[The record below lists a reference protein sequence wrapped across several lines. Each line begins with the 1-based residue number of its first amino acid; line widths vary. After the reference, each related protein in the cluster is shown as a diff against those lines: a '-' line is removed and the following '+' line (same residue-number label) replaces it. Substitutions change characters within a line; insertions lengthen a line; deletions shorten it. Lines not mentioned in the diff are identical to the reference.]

1 MEGFLR
7 RETSGGIISG
17 DVHIKERPAFRSS
30 MTQAER
36 SQDRPEANAT
46 RDEQIGK
53 AKAFFFFSCS
63 FPAPALSLLAL
74 SAAVT
79 APGETQECSGGSRRL
94 GLVGNSSSP
103 GCWPLSIL
111 ALAPVFLGRPVS
123 DRRPFR
129 DTFITCGHSEWNW
142 L

>member
-53 AKAFFFFSCS
+53 AKAFFFS
-63 FPAPALSLLAL
+63 PVLSQHQL
-74 SAAVT
+74 SA
-79 APGETQECSGGSRRL
+79 
-94 GLVGNSSSP
+94 
-103 GCWPLSIL
+103 CWLCL
-111 ALAPVFLGRPVS
+111 Q
-123 DRRPFR
+123 
-129 DTFITCGHSEWNW
+129 H
-142 L
+142 

>member
-53 AKAFFFFSCS
+53 AKANFFFLLFFPSTSSQLAGSVCS
-63 FPAPALSLLAL
+63 SNSPWRNSGMLR
-74 SAAVT
+74 
-79 APGETQECSGGSRRL
+79 GE
-94 GLVGNSSSP
+94 
-103 GCWPLSIL
+103 
-111 ALAPVFLGRPVS
+111 
-123 DRRPFR
+123 
-129 DTFITCGHSEWNW
+129 
-142 L
+142 